1 MANDALDFPYGYAVR
16 RNGSCSSGEVD
27 CGSTWNNQHACCP
40 GSTFCPLSSK
50 TSVCC
55 PSKDDCTNSLVGPN
69 THCGDST
76 ASLFYVTS
84 SRNFFCCSN
93 DTSGYAVTG
102 YGYVGCANDISDVP
116 YDVKPV
122 TVVSSASASSAITSI
137 TATPTDASSPK
148 TTTDLPTPN
157 TSPTAT
163 EKSVANTSAH
173 TNTGAI
179 AGGVVGG
186 VVGAAILLVLV
197 WFLLRR
203 RKKSPPNE
211 KKETQIDD
219 ASQQLAQA
227 HFF

>member
-1 MANDALDFPYGYAVR
+1 M
-16 RNGSCSSGEVD
+16 
-27 CGSTWNNQHACCP
+27 
-40 GSTFCPLSSK
+40 
-50 TSVCC
+50 
-55 PSKDDCTNSLVGPN
+55 
-69 THCGDST
+69 
-76 ASLFYVTS
+76 
-84 SRNFFCCSN
+84 
-93 DTSGYAVTG
+93 TG

-122 TVVSSASASSAITSI
+122 TVVSSASASSAITSSMFLSENLVQNQRWLLI
-137 TATPTDASSPK
+137 RTLFGHLTVTATPTDASSPK

-227 HFF
+227 HFSNNAMENNAGAGGELIELSAAKDPVLAELPSYR